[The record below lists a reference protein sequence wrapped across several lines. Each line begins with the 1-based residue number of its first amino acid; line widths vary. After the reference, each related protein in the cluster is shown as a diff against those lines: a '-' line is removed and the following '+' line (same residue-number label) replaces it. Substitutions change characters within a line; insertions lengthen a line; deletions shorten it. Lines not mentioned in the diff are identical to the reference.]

1 MPTSFAMAVLA
12 DFGWARI
19 DVMKPSDNMTDCSQK
34 FELVIGS
41 APEILFRD
49 RLFERIRFVKFH
61 GGVASKGEGD
71 AVARVFFLQ
80 KKYDWSETAGDL
92 WKEER
97 LGNGRSCFGCGG
109 GGCVAVDVY
118 LACLLG
124 EEKKIYFPMI
134 CSAWRRAIAALL
146 LR

>member
-61 GGVASKGEGD
+61 GGVQRRRRCCAGRRRKSLFSSEKIRLVRQRRPGICGKKSDSEMGEVVLD
-71 AVARVFFLQ
+71 AEGA
-80 KKYDWSETAGDL
+80 
-92 WKEER
+92 
-97 LGNGRSCFGCGG
+97 
-109 GGCVAVDVY
+109 
-118 LACLLG
+118 
-124 EEKKIYFPMI
+124 
-134 CSAWRRAIAALL
+134 
-146 LR
+146 